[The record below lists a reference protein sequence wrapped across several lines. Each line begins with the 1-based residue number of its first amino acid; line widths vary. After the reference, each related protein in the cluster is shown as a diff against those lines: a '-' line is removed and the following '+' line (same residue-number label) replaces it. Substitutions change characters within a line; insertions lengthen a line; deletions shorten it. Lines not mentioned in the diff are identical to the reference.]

1 MTAAASSVP
10 APLTL
15 INAIITQNSLQPL
28 EAVEKRLEG
37 TLTLDERV
45 SLTMQL
51 NILSSQ
57 LCAAEVTQMRFDQ
70 MRKLLPLLEVTFQML
85 KTQNIIPQTVV
96 FDNDQIRLR
105 LAAARVAWGVITQS
119 NQSSKPNNAEGLTYL
134 PIHGYSTLRGTN
146 CSIALYGKEPLS
158 RIDFTKGCLNPTKA
172 NHLHVPLLSLKDMHG
187 GTADIGPVIF
197 EHQTLMLGEQKGH
210 YSSLM
215 IQPTAEVIS
224 LSEHLSFMP
233 KPLIPLVQSYL
244 VPTIQPTSV
253 YLTISTGDFSYKRPY
268 LFPYAPQH
276 ITSANV
282 TASSD
287 ALTVTVS
294 DTVDAAV
301 TFPWI
306 QGEIDRFKDEGQS
319 PRLEGEWIAH
329 DKLWVI
335 ACILLM
341 DKNVIILSHPNMG
354 CALSYKAKEGT
365 GFSLSEDLGA
375 TSGDINPE
383 QTWLAQTSLVKEFTT
398 FATKTK

>member
-1 MTAAASSVP
+1 MTAASSVS

-15 INAIITQNSLQPL
+15 INAIVTQNSLQPL
-28 EAVEKRLEG
+28 EAIEKRLEG

-45 SLTMQL
+45 SITGQL
-51 NILSSQ
+51 NIVISQ
-57 LCAAEVTQMRFDQ
+57 FCLAEATQMRFDQ
-70 MRKLLPLLEVTFQML
+70 MPKLLSMLIMMFEMPLM
-85 KTQNIIPQTVV
+85 KTITPPTLA

-105 LAAARVAWGVITQS
+105 LTVVRVAWGVIAQS
-119 NQSSKPNNAEGLTYL
+119 NQSSKTMNAEGLTYL
-134 PIHGYSTLRGTN
+134 PIRGYSTLRGTD
-146 CSIALYGKEPLS
+146 CTIALSGTEPVS
-158 RIDFTKGCLNPTKA
+158 MIDFTKGCLNPAKA
-172 NHLHVPLLSLKDMHG
+172 NQLRIPVLTLKDMHSG
-187 GTADIGPVIF
+187 VTLVGTVIF

-210 YSSLM
+210 YRSLM
-215 IQPTAEVIS
+215 IQPTAVVTS
-224 LSEHLSFMP
+224 FSEHLAFMP
-233 KPLIPLVQSYL
+233 KPLITLVQSYL

-276 ITSANV
+276 ITSANA

-354 CALSYKAKEGT
+354 CALSYTAKEGT
-365 GFSLSEDLGA
+365 GFSLAEDLGA
-375 TSGDINPE
+375 TSGHINPE
-383 QTWLAQTSLVKEFTT
+383 QTWAEQTSLVEAFAT
-398 FATKTK
+398 FASKSK